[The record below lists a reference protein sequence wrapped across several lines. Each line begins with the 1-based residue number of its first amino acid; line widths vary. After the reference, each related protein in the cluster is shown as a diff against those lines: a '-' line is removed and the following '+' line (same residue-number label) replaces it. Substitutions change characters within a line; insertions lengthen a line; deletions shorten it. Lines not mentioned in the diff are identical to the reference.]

1 MEKYLSTLS
10 SYPYATVNA
19 LNFFFA
25 AGANWVDQGAALL
38 GLPYAVWGTVGL
50 LASVVVGLV
59 FFFKSRDRRA
69 IPLCAALILAG
80 AFCLGVRM
88 HERYMFPALAL
99 LLLAAVLYADRR
111 LYGIFAGFSATNAV
125 NIYIVLQNEH
135 VLAENQ
141 ALGTVVAVLNLAL
154 LACLLLTAADLCFGG
169 KRLSADEDLPLCK
182 RQVVGPAPAGCRG
195 HGGAGLPAHG
205 PRGLAAHGRADAR
218 VRGAGVL
225 PARGHDRAA
234 DALDGRSGRQ
244 RGPRPLG
251 RKGA

>member
-80 AFCLGVRM
+80 LCAEGETLVDDSGG
-88 HERYMFPALAL
+88 HIERGYCKIEKKLK
-99 LLLAAVLYADRR
+99 AV
-111 LYGIFAGFSATNAV
+111 
-125 NIYIVLQNEH
+125 
-135 VLAENQ
+135 
-141 ALGTVVAVLNLAL
+141 
-154 LACLLLTAADLCFGG
+154 GG
-169 KRLSADEDLPLCK
+169 
-182 RQVVGPAPAGCRG
+182 
-195 HGGAGLPAHG
+195 HI
-205 PRGLAAHGRADAR
+205 AR
-218 VRGAGVL
+218 VDAQN
-225 PARGHDRAA
+225 A
-234 DALDGRSGRQ
+234 D
-244 RGPRPLG
+244 
-251 RKGA
+251 